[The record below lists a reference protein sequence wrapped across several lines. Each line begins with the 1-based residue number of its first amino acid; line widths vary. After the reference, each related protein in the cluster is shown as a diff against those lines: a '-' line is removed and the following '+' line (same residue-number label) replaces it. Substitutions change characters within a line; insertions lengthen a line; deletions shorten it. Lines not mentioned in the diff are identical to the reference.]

1 MPCKI
6 VKQHYSVNGA
16 SSGLSSV
23 RQCENTSELLGCSLQ
38 LVLSSSSSEHG
49 LFVWLVLVSHFR
61 SFDFLYV
68 FL

>member
-23 RQCENTSELLGCSLQ
+23 HQCESTSELL
-38 LVLSSSSSEHG
+38 
-49 LFVWLVLVSHFR
+49 WLLLTTCFIIMM
-61 SFDFLYV
+61 
-68 FL
+68 